1 MILCL
6 LYIILD
12 VNDDVREWDLLQLK
26 RDRVKLLLI
35 EAFTDGFIFI
45 EY

>member
-26 RDRVKLLLI
+26 RDGVKLLLI
-35 EAFTDGFIFI
+35 EALSDGFIFI

>member
-1 MILCL
+1 MILFL

-26 RDRVKLLLI
+26 RDGVKLLLI
-35 EAFTDGFIFI
+35 EALSNGFIFI

>member
-6 LYIILD
+6 LNIILD
-12 VNDDVREWDLLQLK
+12 VNDDVREWDFLQLK
-26 RDRVKLLLI
+26 RDGVKLLLI
-35 EAFTDGFIFI
+35 EAFSDGFIFI

>member
-6 LYIILD
+6 LNIILD

-26 RDRVKLLLI
+26 RDGVKLLLI
-35 EAFTDGFIFI
+35 EALSNGFIFI